1 MRCVNG
7 VEQDYCYLF
16 GGWGGANVGAIGGG
30 DNVQHNNFVLHGAL
44 LKEIMIMLHCTMEQY
59 NTYVV

>member
-1 MRCVNG
+1 MGWSKIIVICLG
-7 VEQDYCYLF
+7 V
-16 GGWGGANVGAIGGG
+16 GGGGANVGAIGGG